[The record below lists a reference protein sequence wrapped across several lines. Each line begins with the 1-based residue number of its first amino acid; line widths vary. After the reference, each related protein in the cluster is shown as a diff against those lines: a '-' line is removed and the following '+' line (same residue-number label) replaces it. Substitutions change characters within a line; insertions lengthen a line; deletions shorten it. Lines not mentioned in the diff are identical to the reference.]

1 MPFGIQPIHIV
12 IVLVVALLV
21 FGPKRLPEMGRSIG
35 KMLNEFRNGTREI
48 TDGLRAEVNGGETGQ
63 LKQAVPPPAS
73 SVAFQAPSSILP
85 AASGKFCI
93 QCGAGNLPEALYCNQ
108 CGSKLPES
116 FRGPASTSVR
126 SPRRSSLDSWCSR
139 PKCATWSLRVKRK

>member
-1 MPFGIQPIHIV
+1 MTFGIQPIHIV

-48 TDGLRAEVNGGETGQ
+48 TDSLRAEVNGGETGQ
-63 LKQAVPPPAS
+63 LKQAAPPPVS
-73 SVAFQAPSSILP
+73 SVAYQKPSILP
-85 AASGKFCI
+85 AAPGKFCI

-108 CGSKLPES
+108 CGSKLPENTILPS
-116 FRGPASTSVR
+116 EPSILGRQTKANADPTDPADVRG
-126 SPRRSSLDSWCSR
+126 
-139 PKCATWSLRVKRK
+139 

>member
-1 MPFGIQPIHIV
+1 MTFGIQPIHIV

-48 TDGLRAEVNGGETGQ
+48 TDGLRAEVNGSETGQ
-63 LKQAVPPPAS
+63 FKHAAPPPTS
-73 SVAFQAPSSILP
+73 SVAFQAPSSNLT
-85 AASGKFCI
+85 AAPGKFCI

-108 CGSKLPES
+108 CGSKLPENTILPS
-116 FRGPASTSVR
+116 DPSILGRQTKANADPADPANVRG
-126 SPRRSSLDSWCSR
+126 
-139 PKCATWSLRVKRK
+139 